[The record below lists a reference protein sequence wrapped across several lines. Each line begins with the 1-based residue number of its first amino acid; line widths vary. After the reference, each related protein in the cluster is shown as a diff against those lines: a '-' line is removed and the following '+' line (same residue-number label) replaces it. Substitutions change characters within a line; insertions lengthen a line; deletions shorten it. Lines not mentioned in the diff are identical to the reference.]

1 MKFSIR
7 ELVDV
12 SIQVEESG
20 YSFYT
25 RCGKKFQQKEFQNL
39 FAHLAEQER
48 RHKETFE
55 TLFSGMGGAEG
66 QFTEEYL
73 LYLRA
78 IAGERVFR
86 NANDVDA
93 AVRGLPSIQDVFR
106 IALTAEKDSILW
118 YSELLAAYGGES
130 EASGIL
136 RRLID
141 EERSHVVAI
150 LDLRVKMG
158 LAGGRGSQ

>member
-12 SIQVEESG
+12 SIQIEESG

-25 RCGKKFQQKEFQNL
+25 QCGKKFQQKEFQYL
-39 FAHLAEQER
+39 FAYLADQER

-118 YSELLAAYGGES
+118 YSELLTVYGEGS
-130 EASGIL
+130 QASGIL

-141 EERSHVVAI
+141 EERSHVVAL
-150 LDLRVKMG
+150 LDLREKIS
-158 LAGGRGSQ
+158 LAGERGSQ